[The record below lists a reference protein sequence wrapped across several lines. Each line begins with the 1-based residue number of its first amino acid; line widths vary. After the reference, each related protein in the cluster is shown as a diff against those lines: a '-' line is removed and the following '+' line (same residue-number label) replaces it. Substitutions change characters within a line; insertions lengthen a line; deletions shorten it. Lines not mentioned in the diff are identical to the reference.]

1 MAYTKLEADGTR
13 VEVSEQ
19 EHLKEFF
26 DSVQELQ
33 SGKDGSLPGM
43 YCFNLFTYML
53 KWGNLPDTLR
63 KRVLAVMNTAF
74 YKALLQCEE
83 CFAPK
88 QKEYTVDVSVAPTFF
103 GMKVKATSKEEA
115 EELVQKTLDGR
126 SLDADT
132 VLSVTNAVLSSVVSL
147 EANEDEANAGK
158 ADE

>member
-1 MAYTKLEADGTR
+1 MAYTKMTPKGS
-13 VEVSEQ
+13 VEVTEQ

-33 SGKDGSLPGM
+33 PGKDGSLPGT
-43 YCFNLFTYML
+43 YCFNLFTHML

-88 QKEYTVDVSVAPTFF
+88 QREYTVDVNVAPTSFS
-103 GMKVKATSKEEA
+103 MKVKATSKEEA
-115 EELVQKTLDGR
+115 EELVQRTIDGR
-126 SLDADT
+126 SLDADA
-132 VLSVTNAVLSSVVSL
+132 VLSITDAVLSSVEAL
-147 EANEDEANAGK
+147 EANDGE
-158 ADE
+158 